1 MSRKLLNK
9 HFACDGFRERETSKN
24 HSISRRLFS
33 CNTNTWSW
41 QQLNL
46 CWWLIIGKCQEES
59 PP

>member
-1 MSRKLLNK
+1 MLRKLLNK
-9 HFACDGFRERETSKN
+9 HYSFDGFRERETSKN
-24 HSISRRLFS
+24 HSISRRLFGG
-33 CNTNTWSW
+33 NTNTWSW